1 MNTGELIRKYRQVAG
16 LTQKEL
22 GEACGLSEPAI
33 RNYELGNRTP
43 SESQVTVISEA
54 LGIKPQALMP
64 HELESARDAL
74 AVLFELG
81 DQYGLTPLKDGT
93 LKINPKAK
101 SAQKL
106 DAAIKAWS
114 SVVEE
119 VASGEMTEEEY
130 DLWKAK
136 FEL

>member
-1 MNTGELIRKYRQVAG
+1 MR
-16 LTQKEL
+16 
-22 GEACGLSEPAI
+22 
-33 RNYELGNRTP
+33 RT
-43 SESQVTVISEA
+43 
-54 LGIKPQALMP
+54 
-64 HELESARDAL
+64 LEIARDAL

-93 LKINPKAK
+93 LKISPKAK

-106 DAAIKAWS
+106 DAAIKAWR
-114 SVVEE
+114 SVLEE